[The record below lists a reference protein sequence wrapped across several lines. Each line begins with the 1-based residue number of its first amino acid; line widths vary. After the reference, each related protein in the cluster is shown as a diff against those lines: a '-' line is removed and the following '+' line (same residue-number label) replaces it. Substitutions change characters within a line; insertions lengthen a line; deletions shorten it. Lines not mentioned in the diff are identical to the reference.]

1 MSHEP
6 PVSAPAPSAIRRSVF
21 LVDDHPLVREGLVN
35 LIERQPDLRVCAQ
48 AETSAAAFEAISR
61 LQPDIAI
68 VDLSLESGSGLELI
82 KQLQALPS
90 PPPVLVL
97 SMHDETLYAE
107 RALRAGARGYIMKRS
122 APRHVVEAIRQV
134 LDGRLY
140 MSEALSA
147 RMAEKYVGARAAPG
161 ESPVALLSDRE
172 MEVFRLL
179 GRGCETRRIA
189 EELHLSPKTVGVYY
203 GRIKEK
209 FSLANATELIREA
222 VRWVENE
229 HRG

>member
-1 MSHEP
+1 
-6 PVSAPAPSAIRRSVF
+6 VF

-35 LIERQPDLRVCAQ
+35 LIERQPDLSVCGQ
-48 AETSAAAFEAISR
+48 AETAAAAFEAISR
-61 LQPDIAI
+61 SVPDLAL
-68 VDLSLESGSGLELI
+68 VDLSLEASSGLELI
-82 KQLQALPS
+82 KQLQALPT

-122 APRHVVEAIRQV
+122 APRFVIEAIRQV
-134 LDGRLY
+134 IDGKLY
-140 MSEALSA
+140 MSEALAA
-147 RMAEKYVGARAAPG
+147 RMAERYVGAKAVPG
-161 ESPVALLSDRE
+161 ESPIALLSDRE
-172 MEVFRLL
+172 LEVFQKL
-179 GRGCETRRIA
+179 GEGWETRRIA
-189 EELHLSPKTVGVYY
+189 KELHLSPKTVQVYC

-229 HRG
+229 NRG

>member
-1 MSHEP
+1 MSSESTKP
-6 PVSAPAPSAIRRSVF
+6 PTGGRRRVF

-35 LIERQPDLRVCAQ
+35 LIERQPDLSVCGQ
-48 AETSAAAFEAISR
+48 AETAAAAFEAISR
-61 LQPDIAI
+61 SVPDLAL
-68 VDLSLESGSGLELI
+68 VDLSLEASSGLELI
-82 KQLQALPS
+82 KQLQALPT

-122 APRHVVEAIRQV
+122 APRFVIEAIRQV
-134 LDGRLY
+134 IDGKLY
-140 MSEALSA
+140 MSEALAA
-147 RMAEKYVGARAAPG
+147 RMAERYVGAKAVPG
-161 ESPVALLSDRE
+161 ESPIALLSDRE
-172 MEVFRLL
+172 LEVFQKL
-179 GRGCETRRIA
+179 GEGWETRRIA
-189 EELHLSPKTVGVYY
+189 KELHLSPKTVQVYC

-229 HRG
+229 NRG